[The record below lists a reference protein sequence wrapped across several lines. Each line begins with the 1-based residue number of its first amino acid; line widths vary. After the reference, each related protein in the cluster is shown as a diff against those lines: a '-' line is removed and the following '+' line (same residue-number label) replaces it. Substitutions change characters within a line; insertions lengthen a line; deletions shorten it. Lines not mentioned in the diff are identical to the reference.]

1 MGLFSKDI
9 KSMDD
14 LFLHTLQDI
23 FYAEKLIVKALPK
36 MIEKATNRELTSGL
50 SNHLHETE
58 GQIARLEQVFAKL
71 GQTPRGIDCPA
82 IDGLIKEADEVA
94 GEVDDTKVLDAAII
108 GSAQAVEHYE
118 IARYG
123 TLIAWAGELGHDN
136 VISLLNANL
145 KEEKA
150 TDKKLNALAE
160 GTVNRRATGRAAIG
174 RDSAAPRSGST
185 RAATH
190 GLTKKRTGKA
200 KRAARKKK

>member
-1 MGLFSKDI
+1 MLRNRRNKMGLFSKDI

-23 FYAEKLIVKALPK
+23 FYAEKLIVKALLK

-71 GQTPRGIDCPA
+71 GQTPRGIDCPS

-160 GTVNRRATGRAAIG
+160 GTVNRRATGRAATT
-174 RDSAAPRSGST
+174 RDAAARSGSV

-190 GLTKKRTGKA
+190 GLTKK
-200 KRAARKKK
+200 